1 MQNLY
6 ETALSRVSRSKGTR
20 QTILFAKNFFK
31 HPTLLGS
38 FIPSSPFLINQL
50 LSRIDWRRASVI
62 VEYGPGIGNI
72 TGEILRR
79 MRPDAVLIAIE
90 LNPEFVE
97 FLRSEFDDPRLQVIE
112 GSALEIGEVVSRL
125 GLPRVD
131 YIISGIPYS
140 TIAHEV
146 RCDILRESCRMLQPD
161 GAMLVYQFTRTVLP
175 YLQRS
180 FGRIDTEFAL
190 LNILPAH
197 IFHCQP

>member
-6 ETALSRVSRSKGTR
+6 DTALSRISGRRATR

-50 LSRIDWRRASVI
+50 LAKIDWRRARVI

-72 TGEILRR
+72 SGEILKR
-79 MRPDAVLIAIE
+79 MRPDAVLVAIE
-90 LNPEFVE
+90 LNPEFVA
-97 FLRSEFDDPRLQVIE
+97 FLRSEFDDPRLQVVE
-112 GSALEIGEVVSRL
+112 GSALEVGEVISRL
-125 GLPRVD
+125 RLPRID

-146 RCDILRESCRMLQPD
+146 RCEILRESCRMLKPD
-161 GAMLVYQFTRTVLP
+161 GAMLVYQFTRVVLP
-175 YLQRS
+175 YLQRN
-180 FGRIDTEFAL
+180 FGRIETNFELF
-190 LNILPAH
+190 NILPAH

>member
-6 ETALSRVSRSKGTR
+6 DTTLSRISSRRATR

-50 LSRIDWRRASVI
+50 LAKVDWRRARVI

-72 TGEILRR
+72 TGEILKR
-79 MRPDAVLIAIE
+79 MRPDAVLVAIE
-90 LNPEFVE
+90 LNPEFVA
-97 FLRSEFDDPRLQVIE
+97 FLHSEFDDPRLQVVE
-112 GSALEIGEVVSRL
+112 GSALEVGEVISRL
-125 GLPRVD
+125 RLPRID

-161 GAMLVYQFTRTVLP
+161 GAMLVYQFTRVVLP
-175 YLQRS
+175 YLQRN
-180 FGRIDTEFAL
+180 FGRIETNFELF
-190 LNILPAH
+190 NILPAH

>member
-1 MQNLY
+1 MQ
-6 ETALSRVSRSKGTR
+6 ETALSRVSNSKGAR
-20 QTILFAKNFFK
+20 QTILFAKNFLK

-38 FIPSSPFLINQL
+38 FIPSSTFLINQL
-50 LSRIDWRRASVI
+50 LSRIDWRRASVV

-72 TGEILRR
+72 TGEVLKRL
-79 MRPDAVLIAIE
+79 RPDGVLVAIE
-90 LNPEFVE
+90 LNPDFVN
-97 FLRSEFDDPRLQVIE
+97 FLQTEFDDPRLQVIE
-112 GSALEIGEVVSRL
+112 GSALEVGEVISRL
-125 GLPRVD
+125 CLPRVD

-140 TIAHEV
+140 TISHEV

-175 YLQRS
+175 YLQRN
-180 FGRIDTEFAL
+180 FRKIDTDFEL